1 MSGDPTLRL
10 DDVTVAYGRHL
21 ALRGVTFA
29 ARGSESV
36 ALVGANGSGKTTM
49 LKVIAGLVKP
59 TTGHAALVAGPPPAF
74 VTQHGH
80 HHPWMP
86 LTAGEIIEMG
96 RFVGKGLLGR
106 MEALDRAAID
116 EAMERAEVAGLVRK
130 QFGDL
135 SGGQQQR
142 VLVARALAQRSN
154 VLLLDEPIT
163 GLDLASQE
171 RILDI
176 VDQEA
181 ARGALVVLSTHHLDE
196 ARRCSRVVLLD
207 GQVVADGTPAEVLTA
222 EHLRKAYGGRVITAE
237 SGTAIILDDHGHTD

>member
-1 MSGDPTLRL
+1 MISVSGLAKSFGGRTLFH
-10 DDVTVAYGRHL
+10 DVSFQLNPGERY
-21 ALRGVTFA
+21 
-29 ARGSESV
+29 

-49 LKVIAGLVKP
+49 LKVIAGLVRP
-59 TTGHAALVAGPPPAF
+59 TAGQAELVADPPPAF
-74 VTQHGH
+74 VTQHRH
-80 HHPWMP
+80 HRPWMP
-86 LTAGEIIEMG
+86 LTVGEIIEMG
-96 RFVGKGLLGR
+96 RFVGKGLVGR
-106 MEALDRAAID
+106 MEPVDRTAID
-116 EAMERAEVAGLVRK
+116 EAMERTEVAGLSRK

-142 VLVARALAQRSN
+142 VLVARALAQRSS

-181 ARGALVVLSTHHLDE
+181 AGGALVVLSTHHLDE

-222 EHLRKAYGGRVITAE
+222 EHLRSAYGGRVITAE